1 MSNPFIYKGVI
12 KESVYNII
20 FRSRHVNNRINVNKG
35 MTEEDILGEMVTR
48 TPSIGKMIKEF
59 NLEL

>member
-35 MTEEDILGEMVTR
+35 MTEEDILGEMVTH